1 MGPEARVRVTVVG
14 IGAGGWATAE
24 PAGRGAVHDAD
35 VLLGGQRHLAMVPD
49 GAAPAA
55 IREPWPSP
63 LLDGL
68 DALLE
73 RHDGR
78 NVVALASGDPLVSGI
93 GSTLVRRLGPKALR
107 VIPAVSSA
115 ALARARMGWP
125 ADDCDVVTLVGR
137 DTDRLR
143 RYLAP
148 GRRLIVLTGG
158 VEGPATVARLLAGE
172 GFGASSMTLLAELGG
187 QAESRR
193 DGAADGML
201 GVEGAALGLVCVE
214 CRGGPGRSRVPG
226 LPDDAFENDGQLSRR
241 PIRAAA
247 VSALAPRP
255 GELLW
260 DVGAGA
266 GSVGIEWARGA
277 PGCRVLAIE
286 RDAGRAETV
295 RRNAA
300 RLGVP
305 DLVTVV
311 EGAAP
316 DALGGLERPDAVFV
330 GGGGSRPGVLDKC
343 WSALPAG
350 GRLVA
355 HAVTLETQAVLAEW
369 HRVHGGELL
378 RYAVDAAGPI
388 GSFTGWEPMRPVV
401 QWCGVKTTA
410 SESKQE
416 TSEGAPE

>member
-14 IGAGGWATAE
+14 VGAGGWASVD
-24 PAGRGAVHDAD
+24 PAGRGAVHGAD
-35 VLLGGQRHLAMVPD
+35 VLLGGPRHLAMVPEA
-49 GAAPAA
+49 AAPAA
-55 IREPWPSP
+55 IRETWPSP

-78 NVVALASGDPLVSGI
+78 NVVALASGDPMVSGI
-93 GSTLVRRLGPKALR
+93 GSTLVRRLGPDAVR
-107 VIPAVSSA
+107 VLPAVSSA

-125 ADDCDVVTLVGR
+125 AEDCAVVTLVGR

-143 RYLAP
+143 RHLAR
-148 GRRLIVLTGG
+148 GRRLIVLTGDAD
-158 VEGPATVARLLAGE
+158 GPAAVARVLVDE
-172 GFGASSMTLLAELGG
+172 GFGASAMTLLAELGG
-187 QAESRR
+187 PAESRR
-193 DGAADGML
+193 DGTADGML

-214 CRGGPGRSRVPG
+214 CRGAQGYSRFPG

-277 PGCRVLAIE
+277 SGCRTLAIE
-286 RDAGRAETV
+286 RDAGRADAV

-316 DALGGLERPDAVFV
+316 DALAGLERPDAVFV
-330 GGGGSRPGVLDKC
+330 GGGGSRPGVLEAC
-343 WSALPAG
+343 WAAVPAG

-369 HRVHGGELL
+369 HRAHGGELL
-378 RYAVDAAGPI
+378 RYAVDVAGPI
-388 GSFTGWEPMRPVV
+388 GTFTGWEPMRPVV
-401 QWCGVKTTA
+401 QWCGVKPTA
-410 SESKQE
+410 AEENRK
-416 TSEGAPE
+416 